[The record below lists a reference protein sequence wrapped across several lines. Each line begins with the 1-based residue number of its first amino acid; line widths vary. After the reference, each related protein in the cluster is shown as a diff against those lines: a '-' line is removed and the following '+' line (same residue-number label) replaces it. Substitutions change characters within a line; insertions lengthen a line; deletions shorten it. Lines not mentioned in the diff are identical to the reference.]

1 MAHLQHSTKPVQF
14 KVLLIDDEEAI
25 LSLNEEILSLRYQIF
40 KAQGLQ
46 VARQILESENIQLI
60 LCDHYL
66 VNESGLSFLIEINDQ
81 PEIIKMLLTS
91 CTSHQIM
98 QMSHNTS
105 GIFRYLIK
113 PCLAE
118 ALLENMNAAV
128 GEWHKVQHNVQVH
141 ENHQE
146 SVEIVQQHN
155 SRVWRIQEL
164 NRQIKQ
170 LSVNGVDGVIRLGIT
185 ALICGVIVILS
196 LYILKSLAGFDI
208 FR

>member
-1 MAHLQHSTKPVQF
+1 MAHLQYSTRSAQF
-14 KVLLIDDEEAI
+14 EVLLIDDEEA
-25 LSLNEEILSLRYQIF
+25 LLNLNEEILTPRYKVF
-40 KAQGLQ
+40 KATNLQ
-46 VARQILESENIQLI
+46 VARQILQSEKIQII

-66 VNESGLSFLIEINDQ
+66 ENESGLSFLIEINAQ
-81 PEIIKMLLTS
+81 AGIIKMLLTS

-113 PCLAE
+113 PCLADD
-118 ALLENMNAAV
+118 LLGNMNTAV
-128 GEWHKVQHNVQVH
+128 GEWHKVQHNVHVH
-141 ENHQE
+141 EKHEE
-146 SVEIVQQHN
+146 SVGIVQQQS
-155 SRVWRIQEL
+155 SRVWRFLEL
-164 NRQIKQ
+164 NRKIKEVS
-170 LSVNGVDGVIRLGIT
+170 LNCVDGVVRLGIA